1 MANYAFAKAYKILLK
16 DKERDLRL
24 CILSFEMTKKT
35 IGRIDKADFPILG
48 FENIDVKIDT
58 GAYTSSIHCANIR
71 EEDNQLIC
79 TFLDPSHP
87 LYDGRELTFE
97 HYDIAAVKS
106 SNGEIQYRY
115 EVQTKIVIFGKKF
128 PISLTLSSREDMR
141 FPVLLGRKF
150 LTKKFIVDTEL
161 IDLSFKEKKNES

>member
-1 MANYAFAKAYKILLK
+1 M
-16 DKERDLRL
+16 
-24 CILSFEMTKKT
+24 KKT
-35 IGRIDKADFPILG
+35 IGRIDKADFPKLG
-48 FENIDVKIDT
+48 FNDIDVKIDT
-58 GAYTSSIHCANIR
+58 GAYTSSIHCTNIR
-71 EEDNQLIC
+71 EENDQLVC

-97 HYDIAAVKS
+97 YYDIAAVKS

-115 EVQTKIVIFGKKF
+115 EVQTKIVVFDKKYS
-128 PISLTLSSREDMR
+128 ISLTLSSREDMR

-161 IDLSFKEKKNES
+161 IDVSFNLKNNELKNPIS